1 VLSVLDR
8 VVDRLRSEFVQHGR
22 LDHFNR
28 LKAFLLDQADAP
40 YAALAREMGTSEG
53 ALKVAIH
60 RLRKRYR
67 ELFRQ
72 EIAETVADAAEVE
85 SELRYLAA
93 ALTRK

>member
-1 VLSVLDR
+1 
-8 VVDRLRSEFVQHGR
+8 
-22 LDHFNR
+22 
-28 LKAFLLDQADAP
+28 LKVFLLDQGETT
-40 YAALAREMGTSEG
+40 YAALAGEMGASEG

-72 EIAETVADAAEVE
+72 EIAETVADPVDIE
-85 SELRYLAA
+85 SELRFLAA